1 MFESTT
7 AALIVSVVAL
17 LHSVL
22 GERYLIGPLIRDM
35 PKGPLSLPFARRTA
49 RAAWHLTTLA
59 LWALAAGLVW
69 PEATAPVFA
78 VTMLVAAVAL
88 GLWTRGAHFAW
99 PLFAAAGA
107 LATIA
112 HDERV
117 LALLGSPAAWSLTA
131 AVVAIAVLHVYWAA
145 GGRWAIDGAVPVLDE
160 APGFVPGRLATIA
173 VAVALAVFALAVL
186 AAAEVI
192 ALPWSPNVAKT
203 LVALGGAAFVLRAIG
218 EGRYVGFFKRR
229 VGTLFARRDTVIYTP
244 LCVFLGFA
252 SFAVVL

>member
-1 MFESTT
+1 MFEWTT
-7 AALIVSVVAL
+7 AAALIVSVVAL

-35 PKGPLSLPFARRTA
+35 PRGPLSLPFARRTA

-69 PEATAPVFA
+69 PQATTSIFGA
-78 VTMLVAAVAL
+78 TMLTAAVAL

-99 PLFAAAGA
+99 PLFAAAGT
-107 LATIA
+107 LAAVA
-112 HDERV
+112 HDARV
-117 LALLGSPAAWSLTA
+117 LVVPAAWGLTA
-131 AVVAIAVLHVYWAA
+131 VLIAIAMLHVYWAA
-145 GGRWAIDGAVPVLDE
+145 GGRWAIEGAVPFLDRK
-160 APGFVPGRLATIA
+160 PRFVPGRLATIA
-173 VAVALAVFALAVL
+173 VAVALGGLAVAVL
-186 AAAEVI
+186 AAAEVV
-192 ALPWSPNVAKT
+192 ALPVSSSLAKT

-229 VGTLFARRDTVIYTP
+229 GGTLFARRDTAIYTP

>member
-1 MFESTT
+1 MFEWTT
-7 AALIVSVVAL
+7 AAALIVAVVAL

-35 PKGPLSLPFARRTA
+35 PRGPLSLPFARRTT

-69 PEATAPVFA
+69 PEATTPIFGA
-78 VTMLVAAVAL
+78 TMLIAAAAL
-88 GLWTRGAHFAW
+88 GAWTRGAHFAW

-107 LATIA
+107 LAVA
-112 HDERV
+112 HDTHA
-117 LALLGSPAAWSLTA
+117 LAVPAAWGLTA
-131 AVVAIAVLHVYWAA
+131 VLIAIAMLHVYWAA
-145 GGRWAIDGAVPVLDE
+145 GGRWAIEGAVPVIDRR
-160 APGFVPGRLATIA
+160 PRYVPGRLATLA
-173 VAVALAVFALAVL
+173 VAFALAGLAVAVL
-186 AAAEVI
+186 AAVEVI
-192 ALPWSPNVAKT
+192 ALPLPSGMART
-203 LVALGGAAFVLRAIG
+203 LVALGGGVFVLRAIG

-229 VGTLFARRDTVIYTP
+229 VGTLFARRDTAIYTP